1 MKVLAVGNSFY
12 GDDGVGAAVLDQ
24 IRKADTFPGADLF
37 DAHTDALSL
46 LDHLTPGELNVI
58 IDAADMGLPPG
69 EVAWFRPEDV
79 NMRINSDHLSMHGF
93 GLAETFAMA
102 AQLGCLPERIII
114 VGVQPQCIEINK
126 GLSDVV
132 AAAVPRVISII
143 QAEVEPDDGKSYQED
158 HPGH

>member
-1 MKVLAVGNSFY
+1 MKVMAVGNSFY
-12 GDDGVGAAVLDQ
+12 GDDGVGAAVLEQ
-24 IRKADTFPGADLF
+24 IRKTEIFPGAELF

-46 LDHLTPGELNVI
+46 LDHLVPDNLNVI
-58 IDAADMGLPPG
+58 IDAAEMGLPPG

-79 NMRINSDHLSMHGF
+79 ELKINSDHLSMHGF
-93 GLAETFAMA
+93 GLAETFTMA
-102 AQLGCLPERIII
+102 QQLGTMPEQVLI
-114 VGVQPQCIEINK
+114 VGVQPQRIEINQ

-143 QAEVEPDDGKSYQED
+143 QAEVETDDEQD

>member
-1 MKVLAVGNSFY
+1 MKIMAVGNSFY
-12 GDDGVGAAVLDQ
+12 GDDGVGAAVLEQ
-24 IRKADTFPGADLF
+24 IRKADVFPGADLF

-46 LDHLTPGELNVI
+46 LDHLSPGEANVI
-58 IDAADMGLPPG
+58 IDAAEMGLPPG

-79 NMRINSDHLSMHGF
+79 KLKINSDHLSMHGF

-102 AQLGCLPERIII
+102 EQLGQMPEETLI
-114 VGVQPQCIEINK
+114 VGVQPLRIEINT
-126 GLSDVV
+126 GLSDAV

-143 QAEVEPDDGKSYQED
+143 QAEVGSDDEKD

>member
-1 MKVLAVGNSFY
+1 MAVGNSFY
-12 GDDGVGAAVLDQ
+12 GDDGVGAAVLEQ

-46 LDHLTPGELNVI
+46 LDHLEQGQLNVI
-58 IDAADMGLPPG
+58 IDAAEMGLPPG

-79 NMRINSDHLSMHGF
+79 KLKINSDHLSMHGF
-93 GLAETFAMA
+93 GLAEAFAMA
-102 AQLGCLPERIII
+102 EQLGKMPEDTVI
-114 VGVQPQCIEINK
+114 VGVQPQRVEINQ

-143 QAEVEPDDGKSYQED
+143 QAEVGPDDKED

>member
-1 MKVLAVGNSFY
+1 MKIMAVGNSFY
-12 GDDGVGAAVLDQ
+12 GDDGIGAAVLEQ
-24 IRKADTFPGADLF
+24 IRKADVFPGAELF

-46 LDHLTPGELNVI
+46 LDHLSPGEANVI
-58 IDAADMGLPPG
+58 IDAAEMGLPPG

-79 NMRINSDHLSMHGF
+79 KLKINSDHLSMHGF

-102 AQLGCLPERIII
+102 EQLGQMPEETLI
-114 VGVQPQCIEINK
+114 VGVQPLRIEINT
-126 GLSDVV
+126 GLSDAV

-143 QAEVEPDDGKSYQED
+143 QAEVGSDDEKD

>member
-1 MKVLAVGNSFY
+1 MAVGNSFY
-12 GDDGVGAAVLDQ
+12 GDDGVGAAVLEQ
-24 IRKADTFPGADLF
+24 IRKADVFPGADLF

-46 LDHLTPGELNVI
+46 LDHLSPGEANVI
-58 IDAADMGLPPG
+58 IDAAEMGLPPG

-79 NMRINSDHLSMHGF
+79 KLKINSDHLSMHGF

-102 AQLGCLPERIII
+102 EQLGQMPEETLI
-114 VGVQPQCIEINK
+114 VGVQPLRIEINT
-126 GLSDVV
+126 GLSDAV

-143 QAEVEPDDGKSYQED
+143 QAEVGSDDEKD

>member
-1 MKVLAVGNSFY
+1 MKIMAVGNSFY
-12 GDDGVGAAVLDQ
+12 GDDGIGAAVLDV
-24 IRKADTFPGADLF
+24 IRKADVFPGAELY

-46 LDHLTPGELNVI
+46 LDQLEPGRTNVI

-79 NMRINSDHLSMHGF
+79 QLRIHSDHLSLHGF

-102 AQLGCLPERIII
+102 EQLGQLPEDTII
-114 VGVQPQCIEINK
+114 VGVQPQRIAINQ
-126 GLSDVV
+126 GLSDAV

-143 QAEVEPDDGKSYQED
+143 KAEVKADEEED